1 MGVGG
6 GGGAHRTGG
15 RRAGFSPW
23 LTKFAK
29 GQLRS
34 SRGSAAPGPRPTA
47 SPPLVRG
54 HRCLSPWL
62 AASEQASGSQS
73 QAAPCHPASQEGVPE
88 DLLGE
93 GGERQSHLSSQMLE
107 PSVETAGADGG
118 PRARRCAG
126 RGEEALERGVGFP
139 LGRVTQPPSWLLQ
152 TAALPAC
159 GHVSSQR
166 GHFRKEICLNFYL

>member
-15 RRAGFSPW
+15 RQAGFSPR

-166 GHFRKEICLNFYL
+166 GRFRKEICLNFYL